1 MKSKLT
7 FAALLALSVSAVGC
21 PSEPMNMMLPD
32 MMTPGTP
39 AKRVSKASTVAIS
52 EDDAIVAMVNPEDGS
67 VSFFSTSNNQK
78 LATLKTGGEPSS
90 VVIHP
95 DSQTA
100 FVANRADAT
109 VVKVSGIHTATPSIA
124 GTVPVGSEPVG
135 LALSP
140 LGGKLFVAEYGESHL
155 SVIDTAAMTRADFVA
170 SIRNP
175 RGIAVTNNGDSNE
188 ADETVLVSEF
198 FGEPQAD
205 GEAKND
211 GRRGRVRIYGL
222 DGSDKGSIAFAPFA
236 NSAASTGM
244 GLEGSTAPN
253 QLYSVAIS
261 NGRVV
266 VPSVSASPA
275 LPLNSKA
282 NVYPVVYV
290 GDLTTKQQV
299 VGGNGTFN
307 PAEQILSFAAPQ
319 NFLGELVDLDFVPN
333 TNIAY
338 AVSRAGDAVQRIDFS
353 ASPPTLG
360 SGNKKQI
367 DVLGTGPMQCQNPSG
382 IVMGAKLQKAYV
394 NCWVSRRLAVLD
406 LTNQAVET
414 VVDSAPLA
422 AAGSPQEKVDH
433 GRRLFFTGRGR
444 WSGDGTAMAVPS
456 ATGHGQAW
464 SSCGTCHPDGLTD
477 NITWIFAAGPRQS
490 TSMDGSFSHGSGPQK
505 QRIFNW
511 TAIIDEMHDFEANT
525 RGTSGGLGAITT
537 TNCGMLTMEQRTT
550 TNGFLAGANTP
561 LAAAGCA
568 PADWNDINEYSKTIR
583 PPKGRRFLDPASVA
597 RGAQIFSAAQA
608 GCVKCHGGAGW
619 TVSRRFYNP
628 VTNNMAMQ
636 AMTTYTLPPGIA
648 TFSFSKNAT
657 QISTQIADAAD
668 DALDQFQLPPAQL
681 SCTLREV
688 GTFGVPMDSTR
699 TNALEVAPGR
709 AATPSAG
716 GAMVTTSRAQGRRGY
731 NVPSLY
737 GLQVGGPF
745 LHHGQAKTL
754 DELFS
759 DGKWGTHW
767 KAGNL
772 NFLSNGTT
780 AAAERQDLINF
791 LWSIDASTQ
800 EQAVPAGGF
809 DTTTA
814 AGQTT
819 GCVCPG
825 GAASC

>member
-1 MKSKLT
+1 MKSKLMSLS
-7 FAALLALSVSAVGC
+7 LLGLTLSLAGC
-21 PSEPMNMMLPD
+21 PSEPPNMMNP
-32 MMTPGTP
+32 TPQTP
-39 AKRVSKASTVAIS
+39 AKRISKAATVAIS
-52 EDDAIVAMVNPEDGS
+52 DDDAVVGMVNPEDGS
-67 VSFFSTSNNQK
+67 VSFFNTANNQK
-78 LATLKTGGEPSS
+78 LSTVKTGSEPWSI
-90 VVIHP
+90 VIHP
-95 DSQTA
+95 DNQTA

-109 VVKVSGIHTATPSIA
+109 VVKITGIQTATPAVA
-124 GTVPVGSEPVG
+124 GSVPVGSEPVG

-140 LGGKLFVAEYGESHL
+140 LGGKLFVAEFAEGHL
-155 SVIDTAAMTRADFVA
+155 SVIDTTAMTRADFVA
-170 SIRNP
+170 TIRNP
-175 RGIAVTNNGDSNE
+175 RGIAVTNNGDTNE
-188 ADETVLVSEF
+188 SDETVIVSEF
-198 FGEPQAD
+198 FGEPQPD
-205 GEAKND
+205 GEAKNN
-211 GRRGRVRIYGL
+211 GRRGRVRLYGL
-222 DGSDKGSIAFAPFA
+222 DGADKGSIGFASFD
-236 NSAASTGM
+236 NSAASTGK
-244 GLEGSTAPN
+244 GLEATTGPN
-253 QLYSVAIS
+253 QLHSVAIS
-261 NGRVV
+261 NGRIF

-299 VGGNGTFN
+299 TGGNGTFN
-307 PAEQILSFAAPQ
+307 PAEQIVDFSAPQ

-333 TNIAY
+333 TNVAY

-353 ASPPTLG
+353 ASPPSLG

-367 DVLGTGPMQCQNPSG
+367 DVLGTGSMQCQNPTG

-422 AAGSPQEKVDH
+422 SAGTPQEKIDH
-433 GRRLFFTGRGR
+433 GRRLFYTGRGR
-444 WSGDGTAMAVPS
+444 WSGDGTGMAPPS
-456 ATGHGQAW
+456 ASGHGQAW

-490 TSMDGSFSHGSGPQK
+490 TSMDGSFSHGSGSQK

-537 TNCGMLTMEQRTT
+537 TNCGTLTMEQRTA
-550 TNGFLAGANTP
+550 TNGFLAGANAT
-561 LAAAGCA
+561 LATAGCA
-568 PADWNDINEYSKTIR
+568 PNDWDDINEFSKTIR
-583 PPKGRRFLDPASVA
+583 PPKGRRFLDPASVM
-597 RGAQIFSAAQA
+597 RGAQLFSAAQG

-628 VTNNMAMQ
+628 STNNMTMQ
-636 AMTTYTLPPGIA
+636 AAVGYTLPPGIA
-648 TFSFSKNAT
+648 TFGFSKNAT
-657 QISTQIADAAD
+657 QISAQIADPTD
-668 DALDQFQLPPAQL
+668 DALDQFNLPPAQL
-681 SCTLREV
+681 TCNIREV
-688 GTFGVPMDSTR
+688 GTFGVPADSAR
-699 TNALEVAPGR
+699 TNAVEVAPGR

-716 GAMVTTSRAQGRRGY
+716 GAMVMTSRAQGRRGY

-754 DELFS
+754 EELFS
-759 DGKWGTHW
+759 DSKWGNHW

-772 NFLSNGTT
+772 NFLSNTTT

-800 EQAVPAGGF
+800 EQSVPTGGF

-825 GAASC
+825 GAGSC

>member
-1 MKSKLT
+1 MKSKLMSLS
-7 FAALLALSVSAVGC
+7 LLGLSLSLAGC
-21 PSEPMNMMLPD
+21 TSEPMNMQMP
-32 MMTPGTP
+32 MNQTP
-39 AKRVSKASTVAIS
+39 AKRVSKSGTVAIS
-52 EDDAIVAMVNPEDGS
+52 DDDAIVAMVNPEDGS
-67 VSFFSTSNNQK
+67 VSFFTTSNNQK
-78 LATLKTGGEPSS
+78 LATLKTGGEPSA

-100 FVANRADAT
+100 YVANRADAT
-109 VVKVSGIHTATPSIA
+109 VVKITGITTASPA
-124 GTVPVGSEPVG
+124 VAATVPVGSEPVA

-140 LGGKLFVAEYGESHL
+140 LGAKLFVAEYAESHL
-155 SVIDTAAMTRADFVA
+155 SVIDTTAMTRADFVA

-175 RGIAVTNNGDSNE
+175 RGLAVTNNGDASD
-188 ADETVLVSEF
+188 ADETVIVSEF
-198 FGEPQAD
+198 FGDPQTD
-205 GEAKND
+205 GEAKNN
-211 GRRGRVRIYGL
+211 GRRGRVRLYGT
-222 DGSDKGSIAFAPFA
+222 DGADKGSIGFAPFD
-236 NSAASTGM
+236 NSAASVTA
-244 GLEGSTAPN
+244 GLEATTGPN

-261 NGRVV
+261 GGRIF

-275 LPLNSKA
+275 LPLNSKS

-290 GDLTTKQQV
+290 GDLVTRQQV
-299 VGGNGTFN
+299 LGGNGTFN
-307 PAEQILSFAAPQ
+307 PAEQIATFAAPQ

-353 ASPPTLG
+353 ASPPSLG

-367 DVLGTGPMQCQNPSG
+367 DVLGSGSMQCQNPSG
-382 IVMGAKLQKAYV
+382 IVMAAKLQKAYV
-394 NCWVSRRLAVLD
+394 NCWVSRRLAVID

-422 AAGSPQEKVDH
+422 TAGSPQEKIDH
-433 GRRLFFTGRGR
+433 GRRLFYTGRGR
-444 WSGDGTAMAVPS
+444 WSGDGTGMAAPS

-490 TSMDGSFSHGSGPQK
+490 TSMDGSFSHGPGAQK

-537 TNCGMLTMEQRTT
+537 TNCGTLTMEQRTA
-550 TNGFLAGANTP
+550 TNGFLAGANTA

-568 PADWNDINEYSKTIR
+568 PNDWDDINEFSKTIR
-583 PPKGRRFLDPASVA
+583 PPKGRRFLDPASVQ
-597 RGAQIFSAAQA
+597 RGAQLFSAAQG
-608 GCVKCHGGAGW
+608 GCVKCHGGSGW

-628 VTNNMAMQ
+628 VTNNMATQ
-636 AMTTYTLPPGIA
+636 ATVAYSMPMGIA
-648 TFSFSKNAT
+648 TFNFSKNTT
-657 QISTQIADAAD
+657 QISAQVADAAD
-668 DALDQFQLPPAQL
+668 DALDQFVLPPAQL
-681 SCTLREV
+681 TCNIREV
-688 GTFGVPMDSTR
+688 GTFGVPTDSTR
-699 TNALEVAPGR
+699 TNALELAPPR

-716 GAMVTTSRAQGRRGY
+716 GAMVMTNRAQGRRGY

-754 DELFS
+754 DELLS
-759 DGKWGTHW
+759 DSKWGVHW

-772 NFLSNGTT
+772 NFLSNTST
-780 AAAERQDLINF
+780 AA
-791 LWSIDASTQ
+791 T
-800 EQAVPAGGF
+800 
-809 DTTTA
+809 
-814 AGQTT
+814 
-819 GCVCPG
+819 
-825 GAASC
+825 